1 MVKRTKVFVAEA
13 GHLVRVRVR
22 VRVRLRVRARVRARV
37 RVRVPN
43 PNPNPKG
50 AEVFVAE
57 AGHQR
62 GARLASRSGCGM
74 PATVSS
80 GGCNRR
86 VCRGG
91 CNYSTTAACLLSGL
105 PRRSSCPAAS
115 PSGCS

>member
-1 MVKRTKVFVAEA
+1 MKRTKVFVAEA

-22 VRVRLRVRARVRARV
+22 VRVRLRVRVRVRVRARVSVRVRARV
-37 RVRVPN
+37 RD

-50 AEVFVAE
+50 SEVFVAE

-80 GGCNRR
+80 GGCNRM
-86 VCRGG
+86 
-91 CNYSTTAACLLSGL
+91 S
-105 PRRSSCPAAS
+105 RRLQP
-115 PSGCS
+115 

>member
-1 MVKRTKVFVAEA
+1 MKRTKVFVAEA

-22 VRVRLRVRARVRARV
+22 VRVRLRVRVRVRVRARV
-37 RVRVPN
+37 SVRVRVTDPY

-80 GGCNRR
+80 GGCN
-86 VCRGG
+86 
-91 CNYSTTAACLLSGL
+91 YSTTAACLRSGL
-105 PRRSSCPAAS
+105 PRRSSCPAAL
-115 PSGCS
+115 PSGCR

>member
-1 MVKRTKVFVAEA
+1 MKRTKVFVAEA
-13 GHLVRVRVR
+13 GHLVRVKVRGSVRVR
-22 VRVRLRVRARVRARV
+22 VRVRVRARVSVRV
-37 RVRVPN
+37 RVRD

-80 GGCNRR
+80 EGCNRM
-86 VCRGG
+86 
-91 CNYSTTAACLLSGL
+91 S
-105 PRRSSCPAAS
+105 RRLNRK
-115 PSGCS
+115 